1 MKNNIKKFKMKNN
14 INKLFK
20 GCMVVASL
28 TMLSSCSD
36 SFLKQDPLS
45 FYEPKTTY
53 ATEAG
58 LQAALATCDLHYKT
72 MLMDGNGNVL
82 PIASVYFMSD
92 LGLYAKT
99 DAGGGIM
106 DDFAN
111 KITPTS
117 GMAGGGD
124 SNAMIR
130 FWDEAWSGIKYANT
144 VLSYVDQV
152 AGLNAATRDAY
163 KGRAYFHRAYKYY
176 HQALLFGDIPLV
188 TKIIEVPKQNY
199 KSTSKEA
206 IFKMLINDLEFA
218 VAHVPAQKNMP
229 YLGAVN
235 QEACMQLLIKCYLV
249 NGDFKKAED
258 MATDLIQNHGLAL
271 MTAPFGTNV
280 PSGNPTT
287 WAVQRNVLW
296 DLHRGENITAP
307 ANKETIL
314 PILNYNDENFTQ
326 YLTMRALGVHWS
338 NGDIMDPSGIGS
350 PTFNWARNTSSYN
363 SQLDWLRVLG
373 RGIGCFRTSY
383 HYNKTIWSY
392 DGEIDTQDLRHNRAM
407 GNWVEMED
415 IKYNR
420 PNTPFF
426 GKNMQLYATEDYK
439 DASGKVIVAKGTLLC
454 KDTIRSWFPIP
465 LYKMYILDV
474 AAEQNN
480 GANQFNGATKGTS
493 CSNGNMYLFRLA
505 ETYLLR
511 AEARF
516 YQGNAAGAAQDV
528 NVIRSRANAKK
539 MFTTVTI
546 GDICDERARE
556 LYMEEWRQPELTRIS
571 WCLAKSGKPDE
582 WGNTYDINTW
592 DKQGGTD
599 LNGGSYWFK
608 RLTHYSLFNHGTILS
623 KVNLNYQVDKHNL
636 FWPIPNA
643 AITANIGAKLSQ
655 NFGYDGY
662 DANTTKWATW
672 EEAVADESKT
682 N

>member
-1 MKNNIKKFKMKNN
+1 MRNN
-14 INKLFK
+14 INKFFK
-20 GCMVVASL
+20 GCMAFVLL
-28 TMLSSCSD
+28 TMLASCTD

-45 FYEPKTTY
+45 FYEPTTTY
-53 ATEAG
+53 VTEAG
-58 LQAALATCDLHYKT
+58 LQSALAMCDLHYKD

-82 PIASVYFMSD
+82 PIASVYFMTD
-92 LGLYAKT
+92 IGLYAKT

-124 SNAMIR
+124 SNAMSR
-130 FWDEAWSGIKYANT
+130 FWDQAWTGIKYANT
-144 VLSYVDQV
+144 VLSYVDKV
-152 AGLNAATRDAY
+152 KGLDDVTRDAY

-176 HQALLFGDIPLV
+176 HQVLLFGDIPLV
-188 TKIIEVPKQNY
+188 TKIIDVPKQNY

-206 IFKMLINDLEFA
+206 IFKMLIHDLEFA
-218 VAHVPAQKNMP
+218 VAHVPAQKDMP
-229 YLGAVN
+229 YFGAVN

-271 MTAPFGTNV
+271 MTQPFGTNV
-280 PSGNPTT
+280 PSGNPDT
-287 WAVQRNVLW
+287 WSVERNVLW
-296 DLHRGENITAP
+296 DLHRGDNVA
-307 ANKETIL
+307 AASNKETIL
-314 PILNYNDENFTQ
+314 PILNYNDQNFTQ

-338 NGDIMDPSGIGS
+338 NGDIMDPSGLGS
-350 PTFNWARNTSSYN
+350 PTYNWARSQGEYN
-363 SQLDWLRVLG
+363 KALDWLRVLG

-392 DGEIDTQDLRHNRAM
+392 DGEVDTQDLRHNRAV

-415 IKYNR
+415 LKYNR
-420 PNTPFF
+420 PNSKFY

-439 DASGKVIVAKGTLLC
+439 DDKGNVLIAKGTLLC

-474 AAEQNN
+474 AAEENN
-480 GANQFNGATKGTS
+480 GSNQFNGATKGS
-493 CSNGNMYLFRLA
+493 YCSNGNMYLFRLA

-516 YQGNAAGAAQDV
+516 YQGNITGAAQDV
-528 NVIRSRANAKK
+528 NVIRERAHAKK

-571 WCLAKSGKPDE
+571 WCLAKSGQPDE
-582 WGNTYDINTW
+582 WGNVYDINTW
-592 DKQGGTD
+592 DKQNGTD
-599 LNGGSYWFK
+599 LSGGSYWFK
-608 RLTHYSLFNHGTILS
+608 RCTRYSIFNHGVILS

-636 FWPIPNA
+636 FWPVPNS
-643 AITANIGAKLSQ
+643 AITANIGAKLRQ
-655 NFGYDGY
+655 NYGYDGY
-662 DANTTKWATW
+662 DDSVAMWTNW
-672 EEAVADESKT
+672 EEAVADEDKT
-682 N
+682 E